1 MNVLIWMILGGEHH
15 SPLSQNLFMLHR
27 SHLLRWSLRI
37 RMNHLDEA
45 LAELSDEELR
55 EYEEA
60 IELWITYG
68 GD

>member
-1 MNVLIWMILGGEHH
+1 MGSLDKALDKLGAD
-15 SPLSQNLFMLHR
+15 Q
-27 SHLLRWSLRI
+27 I
-37 RMNHLDEA
+37 A
-45 LAELSDEELR
+45 

>member
-1 MNVLIWMILGGEHH
+1 MATT
-15 SPLSQNLFMLHR
+15 PRRNLMKT
-27 SHLLRWSLRI
+27 
-37 RMNHLDEA
+37 LDEA
-45 LAELSDEELR
+45 LEELSAEELA

>member
-1 MNVLIWMILGGEHH
+1 MKSLDRALMILEKEC
-15 SPLSQNLFMLHR
+15 S
-27 SHLLRWSLRI
+27 
-37 RMNHLDEA
+37 A
-45 LAELSDEELR
+45 CVA

>member
-1 MNVLIWMILGGEHH
+1 M
-15 SPLSQNLFMLHR
+15 
-27 SHLLRWSLRI
+27 
-37 RMNHLDEA
+37 LDEA
-45 LAELSDEELR
+45 LEHLTGDELA

>member
-1 MNVLIWMILGGEHH
+1 
-15 SPLSQNLFMLHR
+15 
-27 SHLLRWSLRI
+27 
-37 RMNHLDEA
+37 MNHLDEA

>member
-1 MNVLIWMILGGEHH
+1 MIDKALENL
-15 SPLSQNLFMLHR
+15 SP
-27 SHLLRWSLRI
+27 
-37 RMNHLDEA
+37 
-45 LAELSDEELR
+45 EEIA

>member
-1 MNVLIWMILGGEHH
+1 MEEASRNMK
-15 SPLSQNLFMLHR
+15 
-27 SHLLRWSLRI
+27 LLDIAL
-37 RMNHLDEA
+37 EA
-45 LAELSDEELR
+45 LTPEELD

>member
-1 MNVLIWMILGGEHH
+1 MGYLDKVLEQ
-15 SPLSQNLFMLHR
+15 LSEN
-27 SHLLRWSLRI
+27 
-37 RMNHLDEA
+37 EKK
-45 LAELSDEELR
+45 

>member
-1 MNVLIWMILGGEHH
+1 MK
-15 SPLSQNLFMLHR
+15 
-27 SHLLRWSLRI
+27 
-37 RMNHLDEA
+37 HLDEI
-45 LAELSDEELR
+45 LEDLSDEDLR